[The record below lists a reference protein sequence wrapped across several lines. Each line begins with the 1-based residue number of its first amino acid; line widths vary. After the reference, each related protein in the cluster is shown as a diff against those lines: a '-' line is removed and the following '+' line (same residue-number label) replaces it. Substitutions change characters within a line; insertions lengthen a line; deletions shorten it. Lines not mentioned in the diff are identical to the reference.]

1 MTMLTPSIDDLNKA
15 AQWLAENESP
25 ENQEACKRVASWLLK
40 QATKGYV
47 VVPRVP
53 TPEMINQGRH
63 SVAQLSEQRFL
74 SIWQA
79 TIAAAPANQ

>member
-1 MTMLTPSIDDLNKA
+1 M
-15 AQWLAENESP
+15 
-25 ENQEACKRVASWLLK
+25 LK